1 MEQWGR
7 TLSQIP
13 TRFGRLIYVAGLR
26 DPSSGRYVYGPMI
39 DIVGAEVTDRTLAN
53 SHYNVFADWIALS
66 LSRQK
71 MDLGDYLEASG
82 ATPDVDAYRALAPQA
97 AHDVERQLY
106 FTDLETL
113 LALLGYGQSGASR
126 TQEA

>member
-7 TLSQIP
+7 TLSQIR

-26 DPSSGRYVYGPMI
+26 DPSSGRYIYGPMV
-39 DIVGAEVTDRTLAN
+39 DTVGSEVTDRTLAS
-53 SHYNVFADWIALS
+53 SHYNVFADWIALP

-71 MDLGDYLEASG
+71 ADLDEYLENSG

-97 AHDVERQLY
+97 AHDVERQIY

-113 LALLGYGQSGASR
+113 LALLRFGQSGASR